1 MLFQVERITYHKTQ
15 ISPLIEEISVDIDT
29 VGFGEIARY
38 ELSDG
43 GKVDRLFA
51 AVILYISK
59 LRWS

>member
-1 MLFQVERITYHKTQ
+1 MSFQVARPTYHKTQ
-15 ISPLIEEISVDIDT
+15 ISPLIEKISIDIDA

-51 AVILYISK
+51 AVILYIPK
-59 LRWS
+59 LRRS